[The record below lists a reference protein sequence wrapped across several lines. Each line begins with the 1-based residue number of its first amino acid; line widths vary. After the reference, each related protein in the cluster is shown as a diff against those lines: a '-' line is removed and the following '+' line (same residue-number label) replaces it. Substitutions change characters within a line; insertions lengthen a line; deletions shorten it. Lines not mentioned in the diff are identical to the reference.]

1 MENLVAPVT
10 HIISDA
16 MQSYCCLPGR
26 GYYHSFIVNDKEFMN
41 STDTFWDPQPV
52 DEGGGEE
59 LPEESA
65 AQLIRG
71 RIQLHVTI
79 EILFRRHKVVIYT
92 FSVALCCERQV
103 YIYH

>member
-26 GYYHSFIVNDKEFMN
+26 GYYHSFVVNDKEFMN

-52 DEGGGEE
+52 DEGGSEE

-71 RIQLHVTI
+71 QIQLQITI
-79 EILFRRHKVVIYT
+79 GILFRRRKVVIYT
-92 FSVALCCERQV
+92 FSVALCCKQQV